1 VRALRI
7 RETIRPKGDV
17 TVIESFNAVALCY
30 AAQGKHDQIELLA
43 RRVLSITSGASKTDY
58 ATLAVTLSAVGRV
71 LLGREDYSGARILLQ
86 RANKVATEHCEQ
98 ESIIPILHEQG
109 VLAF

>member
-1 VRALRI
+1 MMTLGHLYDAAKEAANAENCYVRALRI

-58 ATLAVTLSAVGRV
+58 ATLAVTLSAVGV
-71 LLGREDYSGARILLQ
+71 CYWAAKITPVREFFSA
-86 RANKVATEHCEQ
+86 CE
-98 ESIIPILHEQG
+98 
-109 VLAF
+109 